1 MKIKVVTWNINRAA
15 YTRRNLW
22 NYMGTMDFDVGFFQE
37 VYMIP
42 AEIRR
47 MYHTIRGEMN
57 AVLLSRKTFDGA
69 IRNYITTDSGNECLD
84 DFYVSCTTEISGV
97 ELKLFSIYNYVGPAV
112 EDFAEFL
119 DSLYKYIE
127 GCHGPLIIGGDFN
140 MSETFTNLRD
150 WGILAA
156 DMIER
161 LAGLGFRD
169 PLLERSDSFTFIT
182 PDRKRRYK
190 IDYLFI
196 PEEFNVLGVGSPDE
210 DEIFGAKPR
219 LSDHLPIEAI
229 VEI

>member
-22 NYMGTMDFDVGFFQE
+22 NYMRTMDFDVGFFQE

-47 MYHTIRGEMN
+47 MYHTVRGEMN
-57 AVLLSRKTFDGA
+57 AVLLSRETFDGA
-69 IRNYITTDSGNECLD
+69 IRNYITTDSGNECVD

-97 ELKLFSIYNYVGPAV
+97 ELTLFSIYNYVGPGVA
-112 EDFAEFL
+112 DFAVFL
-119 DSLYKYIE
+119 DALYKYIE
-127 GCHGPLIIGGDFN
+127 CCPNHVIIGGDFN
-140 MSETFTNLRD
+140 MSENFTNLRE

-156 DMIER
+156 EMVER

-182 PDRKRRYK
+182 PDRKRRYR

-196 PEEFNVLGVGSPDE
+196 PEEFNVLGAGSPDE
-210 DEIFGAKPR
+210 DEILRAKPR
-219 LSDHLPIEAI
+219 LSDHLPVEVT

>member
-1 MKIKVVTWNINRAA
+1 MILCFMHH
-15 YTRRNLW
+15 RNFW
-22 NYMGTMDFDVGFFQE
+22 GG
-37 VYMIP
+37 
-42 AEIRR
+42 A
-47 MYHTIRGEMN
+47 
-57 AVLLSRKTFDGA
+57 KT
-69 IRNYITTDSGNECLD
+69 
-84 DFYVSCTTEISGV
+84 
-97 ELKLFSIYNYVGPAV
+97 FSIYNYVGPAV

-140 MSETFTNLRD
+140 MSETFTNLRN

-190 IDYLFI
+190 IDYLLFQRNLMCWGRI
-196 PEEFNVLGVGSPDE
+196 S
-210 DEIFGAKPR
+210 K
-219 LSDHLPIEAI
+219 
-229 VEI
+229 

>member
-1 MKIKVVTWNINRAA
+1 MKIKLVTWNINRAA

-47 MYHTIRGEMN
+47 RYHTIRGEMN
-57 AVLLSRKTFDGA
+57 AVLLSRETFEGA
-69 IRNYITTDSGNECLD
+69 MRNYIHMDSGNECVD
-84 DFYVSCTTEISGV
+84 DFYVSCTTGISGM
-97 ELKLFSIYNYVGPAV
+97 ELTLFSIYNYMGPGV

-119 DSLYKYIE
+119 DSLYRYID
-127 GCHGPLIIGGDFN
+127 GCHGPVIIGGDFN
-140 MSETFTNLRD
+140 MSETFMTLRD
-150 WGILAA
+150 WGLLAA
-156 DMIER
+156 EMIER

-182 PDRKRRYK
+182 PDRKRRYR

-196 PEEFNVLGVGSPDE
+196 PEKFNVLGVSSPEE
-210 DEIFGAKPR
+210 DEIFGEKPR
-219 LSDHLPIEAI
+219 LSDHLPIELT